1 MMRAMKIKSLFLLI
15 LFIMTSAVF
24 AKEIPML
31 QVECGK
37 VQIFLA
43 PQFFWNLNG
52 IKRNNVMIGRQDR
65 GFYGTV
71 IRYDVGWVGTGH
83 LENKIGETD
92 VKVRFFCDGT
102 EFVPDGKKIS
112 GKKFV
117 MEKTSVLHNAKLRYT
132 LILEDDLLT
141 ETAELHFLKDEKLSV
156 AYNFMHPWESSFEH
170 FRTLSSSGKIDS
182 GIMPDAENGKMLT
195 FSEPLAASFYS
206 EKLSAALISTV
217 KSEKSSPSNSWL
229 FWNRGANDRK
239 LYFRPLH
246 QYQVKAGEKMQWTM
260 RTHFRT
266 VTLDAWQKFD
276 LSEFK

>member
-1 MMRAMKIKSLFLLI
+1 MTRIMKIKPLFWLL
-15 LFIMTSAVF
+15 LLVTAAVF
-24 AKEIPML
+24 AKEPDML
-31 QVECGK
+31 QVECGN
-37 VQIFLA
+37 VEIFLA

-52 IKRNNVMIGRQDR
+52 IKRNGVMIGRQDR

-83 LENKIGETD
+83 LENKIGETNLK
-92 VKVRFFCDGT
+92 VKFFCDGK
-102 EFVPDGKKIS
+102 EFIPAGKKIS

-117 MEKTSVLHNAKLRYT
+117 MEKTSVLHNAQLRYT

-170 FRTLSSSGKIDS
+170 FRTLSSKGKIDS

-195 FSEPLAASFYS
+195 FSEPLTASFYS
-206 EKLSAALISTV
+206 EKLSTALVSTV
-217 KSEKSSPSNSWL
+217 KTEHASPANSWL
-229 FWNRGANDRK
+229 FWNRGSNDRK

-266 VTLDAWQKFD
+266 VSLEAWQKLD
-276 LSEFK
+276 LGELK